1 MKLNLGA
8 GSQPLPDFVNI
19 DRSYPV
25 GRELTESGPG
35 WNIHGEVYPL
45 PYADNSVDHVRAS
58 HVLEHVPY
66 REIEEVVRE
75 WVRVLRPGGVL
86 KIAVPDFR
94 WCAEK
99 FLAGAD
105 ANVQGYVMGGQVD
118 ENDYHKTIFDEQG
131 LRSLMESLGLVN
143 IQRWESEQ
151 QDCAALPVSL
161 NLRGAKGLPV
171 ELSERAS
178 VLESCQP
185 GAGIVNPAP
194 SKPGSD
200 IHIPPGAVAA
210 VMTMPRLAFTDN
222 LFCAMS
228 VLQPLGIKL
237 ERTGGVYWNQ
247 GMTTLFERHLDDVTR
262 YLLTLDYDT
271 VFARADLFELLRL
284 METRPEIDALCALQM
299 RREKDSPLFAVGEWR
314 SGTHEVTVP
323 ADVLARDTLPV
334 VTGHFGCSLIRV
346 ESLKRLPKP
355 WFHAVPDPDGGWGEG
370 RMDADIA
377 FWHGW
382 KQAGLTLH
390 TALRVP
396 VGHLQ
401 MVCSWPDQSLHVMHQ
416 AVSEWETSGKPAGV
430 WR

>member
-1 MKLNLGA
+1 MILLDVGCGQA
-8 GSQPLPDFVNI
+8 PRTGHIGI
-19 DRSYPV
+19 DRRD
-25 GRELTESGPG
+25 G
-35 WNIHGEVYPL
+35 GEAFPL
-45 PYADNSVDHVRAS
+45 RYNDGAEVPDASVDGLVAS

-66 REIEEVVRE
+66 REVEEVVRE

-151 QDCAALPVSL
+151 QDCASLPVSL
-161 NLRGAKGLPV
+161 NLQGIKARGWTPEGQARRDRQNR
-171 ELSERAS
+171 EEAERAA

-185 GAGIVNPAP
+185 GARQAAAG
-194 SKPGSD
+194 D
-200 IHIPPGAVAA
+200 IRIPPGAVVA

-222 LFCAMS
+222 MFCAMS
-228 VLQPLGIKL
+228 VLQPLGITL